1 MPGTSSRSPLRRLS
15 RSLLLIVA
23 SLTLAIGLI
32 ACGGDDEE
40 EADPTATAAG
50 TTAAGTGTRT
60 AAATST
66 TPAASATTT
75 ASSGGGGGESTE
87 EGDAV
92 AHAAMISE
100 ADLPGTGWTVLSTDE
115 FGGSLLD
122 VGDDS
127 LGDTPACTAYYGRVE
142 SAAVAAEEARIG
154 RAAKSFSKTADLLG
168 TSVDIEVA
176 VYDDADAA
184 GDLIAEAKGAFESSE
199 FEDCF
204 REVISESG
212 GEIPEEVEF
221 EITTSDARVEAPHDG
236 IAQAFDVKL
245 NAAGM
250 SFGLHAELYAWA
262 DREATA
268 FVSVFGDPE
277 ELTIELVEAAVEKT
291 EQKLSDAQ

>member
-15 RSLLLIVA
+15 RSLLIIVA

-40 EADPTATAAG
+40 EAAPTATAAG

-60 AAATST
+60 AATST
-66 TPAASATTT
+66 AGAATATAP
-75 ASSGGGGGESTE
+75 ASSGDEGNGESTE
-87 EGDAV
+87 EGDAI

-100 ADLPGTGWTVLSTDE
+100 ADLPGAGWAVLSTDE

-122 VGDDS
+122 VEGDS

-142 SAAVAAEEARIG
+142 GAAVAAEEARIG
-154 RAAKSFSKTADLLG
+154 RAAKSFSKTDDLLG

-204 REVISESG
+204 REVIADSG
-212 GEIPEEVEF
+212 GDIPEEVEF
-221 EITTSDARVEAPHDG
+221 EISTSDARVAAPHDG

-245 NAAGM
+245 NAAGI
-250 SFGLHAELYAWA
+250 SFALHAELYAWA
-262 DREATA
+262 DGEATA

-277 ELTIELVEAAVEKT
+277 SLTTELVEAAVGKT